1 MMDSSADEIDKGNK
15 SSFSSFSRSYTPLL
29 FYMDSTINYP
39 GPILKGNK
47 STPLSSYTTILFSR
61 PAPTDVSN
69 MDIFVINK
77 FYVPSKYHPLSF
89 GMDPTHPGRLRI
101 PYNLPCSTAVFS
113 FGQSQSSK
121 ESKSESNSFGSF
133 GESQSSEESKYIPD
147 EVAFSILSKLS
158 IKSLKRFGCVSKSWS
173 ILFENTHFM
182 TMYSKHFISHH
193 GSDDDYH
200 TFILTNHHEDDD
212 VFTTLNSMCSRTDL
226 N

>member
-1 MMDSSADEIDKGNK
+1 MDSSADEIDKGNK

-61 PAPTDVSN
+61 PAPTNVSN

-113 FGQSQSSK
+113 FGQSQSSE
-121 ESKSESNSFGSF
+121 ESKSESNSFGPV
-133 GESQSSEESKYIPD
+133 SSRRAYPLSLSRLWIFVILSDSAAGVVP
-147 EVAFSILSKLS
+147 VAFRSGGGAFWCGGGVFWSGGGAELSSGAVFVVSGGGLRRRRVWPVATPA
-158 IKSLKRFGCVSKSWS
+158 KSCFPVVVGL
-173 ILFENTHFM
+173 L
-182 TMYSKHFISHH
+182 
-193 GSDDDYH
+193 
-200 TFILTNHHEDDD
+200 
-212 VFTTLNSMCSRTDL
+212 
-226 N
+226 